1 MEKVIQAIRG
11 MNDVLPNESFA
22 WQWIEQILKE
32 VVDQY
37 GYQEIRFPILEY
49 TSLFKRTIGEVT
61 DIVEKEMYTFEDRNG
76 DSLTLRPEGTACCV
90 RAGIEHGLLYNQVRR
105 LWYKGP
111 MFRHE
116 RPQKGR
122 YRQFYQFGAEVFG
135 LKGPDID
142 AEMILMSVRLWKR
155 LSIADHLTLHLNS
168 LGTAETRALYR
179 RELLSYFSAHQRELD
194 EDSQKRLHRN
204 PMRILDSKNP
214 ATQALIKNAPK
225 LMDMLDPDSQA
236 HFDQLRGLLD
246 ATGVRYQIDPCLVRG
261 LDYYTKTVFEWTTD
275 RLGAQGTL
283 CAGGR
288 FDALVEQLGGP
299 ATEAIGFA
307 LGFERLLALM
317 EAVQAFPMQAAMPH
331 VYFIY
336 MGEAA
341 EKRAFVLAES
351 LKDALPALRLVLNM
365 GGGNFKN
372 QFKKADKS
380 GARLAFILG
389 EEELAQEK
397 IAIKF
402 LREEKMQENIP
413 LQSLTQY
420 MKEFLEDFR

>member
-1 MEKVIQAIRG
+1 MIQAIRG
-11 MNDVLPNESFA
+11 MNDILPNESFA
-22 WQWIEQILKE
+22 WQWIEQVLKE
-32 VVDQY
+32 VADQY

-61 DIVEKEMYTFEDRNG
+61 DIVEKEMYTFNDRNG

-90 RAGIEHGLLYNQVRR
+90 RAGIEHGLFYNQVQR

-142 AEMILMSVRLWKR
+142 AELILMSARLWKR
-155 LSIADHLTLHLNS
+155 LSIADHLTLRLNS
-168 LGTAETRALYR
+168 LGTAETRGLYHK
-179 RELLSYFSAHQRELD
+179 ELLSYFSAHERDLD
-194 EDSQKRLHRN
+194 EDSQRRLHRN

-214 ATQALIKNAPK
+214 AMQDLIKNAPR
-225 LMDMLDPDSQA
+225 LIDRLDPDSQA

-246 ATGVRYQIDPCLVRG
+246 AAGVRYEIDPCLVRG

-288 FDALVEQLGGP
+288 FDSLVEQLGGQ
-299 ATEAIGFA
+299 ATPAIGFA

-317 EAVQAFPMQAAMPH
+317 EAVQAFPIQALAPH
-331 VYFIY
+331 VYLIY
-336 MGEAA
+336 QGEAA
-341 EKRAFVLAES
+341 EKHAFVLAET
-351 LKDALPALRLVLNM
+351 LKDELPALRLVLNM
-365 GGGNFKN
+365 GGGTFKN

-380 GARLAFILG
+380 GAALALILG
-389 EEELAQEK
+389 EEELAKGQ
-397 IAIKF
+397 IAAKL
-402 LREEKMQENIP
+402 LREDKTQEIIS
-413 LQSLTQY
+413 LQSLTRYVQ
-420 MKEFLEDFR
+420 KFLEGSQ

>member
-1 MEKVIQAIRG
+1 
-11 MNDVLPNESFA
+11 
-22 WQWIEQILKE
+22 
-32 VVDQY
+32 
-37 GYQEIRFPILEY
+37 
-49 TSLFKRTIGEVT
+49 
-61 DIVEKEMYTFEDRNG
+61 
-76 DSLTLRPEGTACCV
+76 
-90 RAGIEHGLLYNQVRR
+90 
-105 LWYKGP
+105 
-111 MFRHE
+111 
-116 RPQKGR
+116 
-122 YRQFYQFGAEVFG
+122 
-135 LKGPDID
+135 
-142 AEMILMSVRLWKR
+142 
-155 LSIADHLTLHLNS
+155 
-168 LGTAETRALYR
+168 
-179 RELLSYFSAHQRELD
+179 
-194 EDSQKRLHRN
+194 
-204 PMRILDSKNP
+204 MRILDSKNP
-214 ATQALIKNAPK
+214 AMQALIKNAPK

-236 HFDQLRGLLD
+236 HFDQLRGFLD
-246 ATGVRYQIDPCLVRG
+246 ATGVRYEIDPCLVRG
-261 LDYYTKTVFEWTTD
+261 SDYYTKTVFEWTTD

-351 LKDALPALRLVLNM
+351 LKDVLPALRLVLNM
-365 GGGNFKN
+365 GGGSFKN

-402 LREEKMQENIP
+402 LREDKPQEMIAMD
-413 LQSLTQY
+413 SLGSY
-420 MKEFLEDFR
+420 LDGWLEGLRVEREVR